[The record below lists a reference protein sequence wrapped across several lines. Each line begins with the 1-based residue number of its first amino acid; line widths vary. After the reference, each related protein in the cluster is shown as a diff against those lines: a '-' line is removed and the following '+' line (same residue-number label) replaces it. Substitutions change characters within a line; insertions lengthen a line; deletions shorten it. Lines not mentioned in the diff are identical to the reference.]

1 MSMVFL
7 YYEHNNKE
15 MIMKNTRKLPF
26 EIITELKAPWIK
38 EIKPIVTE
46 YIAKLVNQYKEET
59 EYCGVSEFYDEKFLY
74 ERFRENCDTEMW
86 NGNWEVLKYFALN
99 FEIKV
104 FKTMIGEWAFTD
116 ADKEMYEYF
125 NNVQVND
132 KTKCKNAQLAIKSTA
147 KITTKD
153 IIYNHINDYKLYYEF
168 TPKDKYDA
176 NVITVF
182 YFEMFSKSL
191 SCIENMIRNC
201 KMLAKLNDEDFFTSE
216 TLYVSQKYEA
226 IAKCGERG
234 EPINV
239 SCEKIEMECDKTN
252 NKVDNEVNVMKQF
265 GDFCM
270 ENKKY
275 KNLCDEMMKMS
286 KELFKEFT
294 NTSEDYKNLSE
305 KSKERIARTYGIN
318 G

>member
-1 MSMVFL
+1 
-7 YYEHNNKE
+7 
-15 MIMKNTRKLPF
+15 MKNTRKLPF
-26 EIITELKAPWIK
+26 ETITELKAPWIK
-38 EIKPIVTE
+38 EIKSIVPE

-59 EYCGVSEFYDEKFLY
+59 EYCGVPEFYDEKYLY
-74 ERFRENCDTEMW
+74 ERFKENRDTEMW

-104 FKTMIGEWAFTD
+104 LKTMIGEWAFTD

-132 KTKCKNAQLAIKSTA
+132 KTKCKNAQLAIKSAA
-147 KITTKD
+147 KISTKD
-153 IIYNHINDYKLYYEF
+153 IIYNHINDYKIYYEF

-176 NVITVF
+176 NVTIVC

-191 SCIENMIRNC
+191 GCIENMIRNC
-201 KMLAKLNDEDFFTSE
+201 KMLAKSNDEDFFTSE

-226 IAKCGERG
+226 IAKYGERG

-239 SCEKIEMECDKTN
+239 SCNKIEMECDKSKI
-252 NKVDNEVNVMKQF
+252 KVDNDVNVMKQF

-275 KNLCDEMMKMS
+275 KSLYDELMKTS
-286 KELFKEFT
+286 KELFKEFA
-294 NTSEDYKNLSE
+294 NTSEDYKNLPE
-305 KSKERIARTYGIN
+305 KSKENIARAYGIN

>member
-1 MSMVFL
+1 MVFL

-15 MIMKNTRKLPF
+15 MTMKNTRKLPF
-26 EIITELKAPWIK
+26 ETITELKAPWIK
-38 EIKPIVTE
+38 EIKSIVTE
-46 YIAKLVNQYKEET
+46 YIAKLANQYKEET
-59 EYCGVSEFYDEKFLY
+59 EYCGVPEFHNEKFLY
-74 ERFRENCDTEMW
+74 ERFKENCDTEMW

-104 FKTMIGEWAFTD
+104 FKTMIGEWTFTD

-132 KTKCKNAQLAIKSTA
+132 KTKCKSAQLAIKSGA

-153 IIYNHINDYKLYYEF
+153 IIYNPNSKYEIYYEF
-168 TPKDKYDA
+168 TPKSEYDA
-176 NVITVF
+176 NVITVS
-182 YFEMFSKSL
+182 YFEMFGKSL

-201 KMLAKLNDEDFFTSE
+201 KMLAKFNDEDFFTSE
-216 TLYVSQKYEA
+216 TLYVSQRYEA
-226 IAKCGERG
+226 MVKCDERG

-239 SCEKIEMECDKTN
+239 SCKKIAMELDKPK
-252 NKVDNEVNVMKQF
+252 NKVDNDVNVMKQF
-265 GDFCM
+265 SDFCM

-275 KNLCDEMMKMS
+275 KNLYDEMMKMS
-286 KELFKEFT
+286 KELFKEFA

-305 KSKERIARTYGIN
+305 KSKENIARAYGIN

>member
-1 MSMVFL
+1 
-7 YYEHNNKE
+7 
-15 MIMKNTRKLPF
+15 MKNTRKLPF

-38 EIKPIVTE
+38 EIKSIVTE
-46 YIAKLVNQYKEET
+46 YITKLVNQYKEET

-74 ERFRENCDTEMW
+74 ERFKENCDTEMW

-104 FKTMIGEWAFTD
+104 LKTMIGEWTFTD
-116 ADKEMYEYF
+116 ADKVMYEYF

-132 KTKCKNAQLAIKSTA
+132 KTKCKPAQLAIKSAA

-153 IIYNHINDYKLYYEF
+153 IIYNHINDYKIYYEF

-176 NVITVF
+176 NVIIVY

-201 KMLAKLNDEDFFTSE
+201 KMLAKSNEDFFTSE

-226 IAKCGERG
+226 IAKYGERG

-239 SCEKIEMECDKTN
+239 SCNKIEMECDKPKI
-252 NKVDNEVNVMKQF
+252 KVDNDVNVMKQF

-275 KNLCDEMMKMS
+275 KNLYDEMMKMS
-286 KELFKEFT
+286 KELFKEFA
-294 NTSEDYKNLSE
+294 NTSEDYKNLPE
-305 KSKERIARTYGIN
+305 KSKENIARAYGIN
-318 G
+318 S

>member
-1 MSMVFL
+1 
-7 YYEHNNKE
+7 
-15 MIMKNTRKLPF
+15 MKNTRKLPF

-38 EIKPIVTE
+38 EIKSIVIE
-46 YIAKLVNQYKEET
+46 YIAKLSNQYKEEA
-59 EYCGVSEFYDEKFLY
+59 EYCGVPEFHNEKFLY
-74 ERFRENCDTEMW
+74 ERFKENCDTQMW

-125 NNVQVND
+125 RNIQVND
-132 KTKCKNAQLAIKSTA
+132 KTKCKPAQLAIKSGA
-147 KITTKD
+147 KITVKD
-153 IIYNHINDYKLYYEF
+153 LIYNPNSEYKIYYEF
-168 TPKDKYDA
+168 TPKDEYNA
-176 NVITVF
+176 NVITGF
-182 YFEMFSKSL
+182 YFEMFGKSL

-201 KMLAKLNDEDFFTSE
+201 KMLAKFNDEDFFTSE
-216 TLYVSQKYEA
+216 TLYVSQRYEA
-226 IAKCGERG
+226 MVKGAELG

-239 SCEKIEMECDKTN
+239 SCKKIVMECDKPK
-252 NKVDNEVNVMKQF
+252 NKVDNGVNVMKQF

-275 KNLCDEMMKMS
+275 KKLYDEMMKMS

-305 KSKERIARTYGIN
+305 KSKEDIARIYGIN